1 MGLRS
6 GGDSIVVAGPC
17 SGGVV
22 LEASLEGGGGG
33 GGHTT
38 DSVSSESRSASLAL
52 VRGARGLVGRPRG
65 PVRISVVCLYTG
77 LLGGDSG
84 TGITLTGSSSSS
96 SSATVTSTT
105 SSTTVT
111 PSSPSLGLGDDNTI
125 RLRATG

>member
-17 SGGVV
+17 S
-22 LEASLEGGGGG
+22 GGGG